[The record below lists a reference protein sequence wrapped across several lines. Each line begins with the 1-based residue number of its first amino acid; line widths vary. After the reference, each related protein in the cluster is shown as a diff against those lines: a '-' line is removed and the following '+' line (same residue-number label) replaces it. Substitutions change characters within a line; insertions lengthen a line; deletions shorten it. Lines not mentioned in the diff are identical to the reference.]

1 MIDGTFCCILMESM
15 IRVWGEKKVL
25 NLLPL
30 LKGIYSG
37 ERDTFSE
44 SWNPGLTCNQGAGEG
59 GHFSSQRVT
68 LHKEGWYLKVYSNHY
83 YRNFYKLK

>member
-1 MIDGTFCCILMESM
+1 MIDGTLCCILKES

-30 LKGIYSG
+30 LKSHLYWG

-44 SWNPGLTCNQGAGEG
+44 SWNLGLTCIQGGEG
-59 GHFSSQRVT
+59 T
-68 LHKEGWYLKVYSNHY
+68 P
-83 YRNFYKLK
+83 